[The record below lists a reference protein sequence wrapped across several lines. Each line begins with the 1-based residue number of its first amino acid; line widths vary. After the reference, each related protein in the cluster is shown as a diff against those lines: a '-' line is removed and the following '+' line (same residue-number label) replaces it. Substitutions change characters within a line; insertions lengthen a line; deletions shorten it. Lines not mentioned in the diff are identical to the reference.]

1 MDRESDERPGREEGV
16 GDGAHS
22 RKAERRDTGRDP
34 LQTPDAG
41 RSDLPRD
48 PAERPAEF
56 FSVRLTLS
64 GVAQDYED
72 PRAAG
77 AAFFHAEATE
87 RPSVTHVAGNTA
99 RPMARTEVHGVQETG
114 EPRYFKSLPESH
126 APDAAFRAGFLEAME
141 ASISERLGKVEFGK
155 EDARV
160 VERMDAGLKDD
171 LEAFARRE
179 PAKAAALW
187 AARTEELAPGPVLQ
201 AAVQA
206 REAEAGREGRID
218 QPATGDEERR
228 VSTPAIIATGDWVTT
243 DAKVEL
249 RPVAVET
256 ERGVHT
262 GYEARMPG
270 GESEITHSNRTF
282 PGSQEAL
289 GHAWDFYEGGEQGLD
304 RAVASALGRDRDDED
319 SRLPQGLVIVHREQ
333 PEFPLPETAIYAGEE
348 AQLVMTLGRESE
360 VTRNRAEAL
369 VADPK
374 FRGLVAEHVPDA
386 ETIIGPGRFIDGQ
399 GSAGFLPDEFLS
411 VTAYGRDGS
420 AEVVARFPDEGP
432 LSQALA
438 RHLTTSPELA
448 AQLATEADTAPSR
461 EAIAPDP
468 GRAIA
473 AWAAATSAVID
484 RLPAEAQNDLRK
496 EARDIARE
504 AAAAFGLDRSEVG
517 TEAPPR
523 STIYGASLKANTL
536 TLGAEDVV
544 LPPEAASTLKT
555 ALLTAASETG
565 IQGATIER
573 RLATGA
579 AHARE
584 EEDWVRSDIGEVAR
598 YHQLDLGGEP
608 GRNRAAELV
617 DRFYERAAG
626 LVLAA
631 HAAEVTRT
639 PDPLVDA
646 LGKLATAHA
655 AQGTVRFR
663 TEDQAQGFAEEMKER
678 YGTAI
683 LKDMAAGRTDALAR
697 DIPDP
702 AARQAVAAAVVA
714 AAREHPSLE
723 REARDGAVSERDP
736 SADLQRT
743 DHLRGHGRDL
753 GRDQDF

>member
-1 MDRESDERPGREEGV
+1 MDRESDERPGREE
-16 GDGAHS
+16 DEGAGA
-22 RKAERRDTGRDP
+22 RTRNAERRDTARDP
-34 LQTPDAG
+34 AQAPGAG
-41 RSDLPRD
+41 RTALPRD
-48 PAERPAEF
+48 PGERPAEF

-64 GVAQDYED
+64 GATQDYED

-77 AAFFHAEATE
+77 AAFFHAEAAE

-99 RPMARTEVHGVQETG
+99 RTMARTEVHGVQETG

-155 EDARV
+155 DGARA

-187 AARTEELAPGPVLQ
+187 TARSEEPAPGPVLQ

-206 REAEAGREGRID
+206 REAEAGRKGRME
-218 QPATGDEERR
+218 QPATGEEERR

-243 DAKVEL
+243 DAQVEL

-256 ERGVHT
+256 ERGIHT
-262 GYEARMPG
+262 GYEVRMPG
-270 GESEITHSNRTF
+270 GENEIIRSDRTF
-282 PGSQEAL
+282 PGRREAL

-304 RAVASALGRDRDDED
+304 RAVASAVGRDRDDEE
-319 SRLPQGLVIVHREQ
+319 SQVPHGLVIEHREQ
-333 PEFPLPETAIYAGEE
+333 PAFPRPETAIYAGEE

-374 FRGLVAEHVPDA
+374 FRGLVAEYIPDA
-386 ETIIGPGRFIDGQ
+386 ETTIGPGRFIDGQ
-399 GSAGFLPDEFLS
+399 GSAGFLPDELLA
-411 VTAYGRDGS
+411 VTAYVRDGS

-438 RHLTTSPELA
+438 RHLTTSPVLA
-448 AQLATEADTAPSR
+448 AQLVTEADPAPSR
-461 EAIAPDP
+461 DAVAADP
-468 GRAIA
+468 GRAVQQWSA
-473 AWAAATSAVID
+473 AMSAAID
-484 RLPAEAQNDLRK
+484 RLPAESRDDLRK
-496 EARDIARE
+496 EARDITRE
-504 AAAAFGLDRSEVG
+504 AATAFGLDRSEVG
-517 TEAPPR
+517 AEAQPR
-523 STIYGASLKANTL
+523 STIYATSLMANTL
-536 TLGAEDVV
+536 TLGAEGVALAPD
-544 LPPEAASTLKT
+544 AASTLKT
-555 ALLTAASETG
+555 ALLAAASETG

-584 EEDWVRSDIGEVAR
+584 EEDWVRSDISEVAR
-598 YHQLDLGGEP
+598 HHQLDLRGEA
-608 GRNRAAELV
+608 GRNWAAELV

-631 HAAEVTRT
+631 HAAEVTRMA
-639 PDPLVDA
+639 DPLLDV
-646 LGKLATAHA
+646 LGKLAGAHA
-655 AQGTVRFR
+655 AQGAVRFR
-663 TEDQAQGFAEEMKER
+663 SEDQAQGFAEEMKER
-678 YGTAI
+678 YGSSI
-683 LKDMAAGRTDALAR
+683 LNDMAAGRTDALAR

-702 AARQAVAAAVVA
+702 TARQAIAAAVVA
-714 AAREHPSLE
+714 AAREHPSIE
-723 REARDGAVSERDP
+723 REARDGAVPERDP
-736 SADLQRT
+736 SVDLHRT

-753 GRDQDF
+753 GHDRDF